1 MQEISH
7 YWFKWG
13 NSFLEWTLDS
23 ELAGTNKCLW
33 IHYEIMIFK
42 SSYYLHHGHFEKS
55 REIQFYAVICFHFW
69 AKGNFVYSIW
79 KLDGV
84 PWFFLGTHKHE
95 LVLFIGDHSSLK
107 PTMNKT
113 CSFSIVVGIQKPCG
127 PIFWT
132 FLTPPPPSWTVL
144 LNRLY

>member
-13 NSFLEWTLDS
+13 NSFSEWTLDS
-23 ELAGTNKCLW
+23 ELALINVCGFIGNEKLW
-33 IHYEIMIFK
+33 FLNYPITSWSFW
-42 SSYYLHHGHFEKS
+42 EKS
-55 REIQFYAVICFHFW
+55 RNLILCSDLFYFW
-69 AKGNFVYSIW
+69 AKCNFFYSIW

-84 PWFFLGTHKHE
+84 PWFFIGTHKHE

-113 CSFSIVVGIQKPCG
+113 YSFAILGGIQKPCG
-127 PIFWT
+127 PI
-132 FLTPPPPSWTVL
+132 LTPPPPSWTVL
-144 LNRLY
+144 LNRLF